1 MANIIDS
8 GNRFGNMNGSCFSG
22 DFTKE
27 EKKNYFGN
35 IVN

>member
-22 DFTKE
+22 DFTME
-27 EKKNYFGN
+27 EKQKLF
-35 IVN
+35 